1 MKLEGQFWFSHQ
13 GRRLAGQD
21 RIELLACI
29 AETGSIS
36 KAAKAA
42 GMSYKTAW
50 DAVDAMNSSSDQP
63 LVERAAGGRGG
74 GGTRLTAAGGQLVSA
89 FRRYQQEHAVFLA
102 RLSEDASLDPY
113 LQVMHRLRLRTSARN
128 QLFARVAAL
137 QSEGLNERVAL
148 TLAGGQALTAVITR
162 SSSERLGLSKGVEV
176 FALIKAPWVKLA
188 SDGAEQNRLTGTV
201 LGREQV
207 GDQLALEVELN
218 AGVQLVATLADVPAV
233 PGIGEPVTLWV
244 DPDQIILCAL

>member
-13 GRRLAGQD
+13 GRPLAGQD

-29 AETGSIS
+29 ADTGSIS

-50 DAVDAMNSSSDQP
+50 DAVDAMNSSSEQP

-74 GGTRLTAAGGQLVSA
+74 GGTRLTAAGEQLVTA
-89 FRRYQQEHAVFLA
+89 FRRYQQEHAAFLA
-102 RLSEDASLDPY
+102 KLSEDGSLDPY
-113 LQVMHRLRLRTSARN
+113 LQVMNRLRLRTSARN
-128 QLFARVAAL
+128 QLYARVVTL
-137 QSEGLNERVAL
+137 QPQGLNDRVEL
-148 TLAGGQALTAVITR
+148 VLDGGQSLAAIITR
-162 SSSERLGLSKGVEV
+162 SSSERLGLCAGAEV

-207 GDQLALEVELN
+207 GEQLALEVELDG
-218 AGVQLVATLADVPAV
+218 GVLLVATLADDLAV
-233 PGIGEPVTLWV
+233 PGKGEPVTLWI
-244 DPDQIILCAL
+244 DPEQIILCAL